1 MSSSDNPLEN
11 SANVTCVD
19 HVKQC
24 EPQKP
29 PSRRSSISAVQWDR
43 CIYCQCESKAKVH
56 EILTLETSDRILNRA
71 KLDCI
76 LRYRLAGISDLV
88 AAEAKYHLQC
98 HASFMQNLNKTQAA
112 IGADNLSSYNQ
123 ACFIA
128 VVQELEKGLDG
139 GNIYT
144 VKSVWDRYC
153 ELMTTTTSINT
164 SALSSS
170 SDSNALRAFR
180 KKLESSLGDKVE
192 FITNTS
198 KKESLLIVPSVTK
211 DSIFQT
217 LKDTAVDKD
226 TKDTECALQTF
237 SLIGERDNILKS
249 IYYVS
254 SKVKMDIKN
263 GVGHT
268 TYSGIDKDHTEEVV
282 PQSLFLLLSMILGE
296 NEECDNHDRILNIA
310 QDIVY
315 AQSKGRKLTPK
326 HIGLGV
332 TLHHLTRSK
341 QVIQLIHEAGHCISY
356 EGVQRVDTSIAKSEL
371 SRYMANGNMLVPS
384 NLVENQ
390 FVQFAADN
398 IDIIEDVLDGK
409 GTFHATQCAAFQ
421 HGGNRDSV
429 TDTCKTTGKERSLG
443 TLLPNDFHEVMDSG
457 YCAKRRPAPI
467 F

>member
-1 MSSSDNPLEN
+1 MDSVATLKRRRSDSFSVEKCLLCQKCGKDGIRKCTPQGIHTLKEALATRLKYNCDKYMDTIDRLQGDAVDLVDSSKTLLWHKNCFSSFTSSSHLDRLRRRFESSMSSSHNPIEN

-56 EILTLETSDRILNRA
+56 QILTLETSDRILNGA

-123 ACFIA
+123 ACFNA

-153 ELMTTTTSINT
+153 ELMTTTSINT
-164 SALSSS
+164 STLSSS

-263 GVGHT
+263 GVGHA

-296 NEECDNHDRILNIA
+296 NEECDNHSIE
-310 QDIVY
+310 
-315 AQSKGRKLTPK
+315 SLT
-326 HIGLGV
+326 
-332 TLHHLTRSK
+332 
-341 QVIQLIHEAGHCISY
+341 
-356 EGVQRVDTSIAKSEL
+356 
-371 SRYMANGNMLVPS
+371 
-384 NLVENQ
+384 
-390 FVQFAADN
+390 
-398 IDIIEDVLDGK
+398 
-409 GTFHATQCAAFQ
+409 
-421 HGGNRDSV
+421 
-429 TDTCKTTGKERSLG
+429 
-443 TLLPNDFHEVMDSG
+443 
-457 YCAKRRPAPI
+457 
-467 F
+467 